1 MFFLDLAEWSLDD
14 LSSLVKIPPSVL
26 RRRMAF
32 WQSHGILVESQ
43 PGIFKLIEEDLPKS
57 HLEKLPINE
66 IIAEDDDNESAM
78 ASASDQREEELQ
90 VRFYILQFTKQ
101 NYLLLTCDFC
111 LLMNC

>member
-1 MFFLDLAEWSLDD
+1 MDD

-43 PGIFKLIEEDLPKS
+43 PGIFKLIEDDLPKS
-57 HLEKLPINE
+57 QLEKLPINE
-66 IIAEDDDNESAM
+66 IIAEDEDNESAM

-90 VRFYILQFTKQ
+90 VRFHI
-101 NYLLLTCDFC
+101 
-111 LLMNC
+111 